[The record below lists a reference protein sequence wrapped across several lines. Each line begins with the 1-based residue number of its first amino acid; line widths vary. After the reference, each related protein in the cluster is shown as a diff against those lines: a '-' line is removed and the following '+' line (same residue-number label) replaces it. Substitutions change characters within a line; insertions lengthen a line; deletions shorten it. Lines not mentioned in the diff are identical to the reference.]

1 MKWKLGDSGKTQKF
15 QNTVLGRIQ
24 SFKRMAGLEV
34 FQNLSIKTPVYTG
47 NARWNWWCSVGKVD
61 LKYEEHKNLSV
72 DWSRAERV
80 FLSFGADESLFI
92 SNSTPYIKRLNDGW
106 SKQASA
112 RFIEM
117 TSEGVMNRV
126 NALAKEAIKENP

>member
-15 QNTVLGRIQ
+15 QNTVQARIL
-24 SFKRMAGLEV
+24 SFKRMAALEV

-47 NARWNWWCSVGKVD
+47 NARWNWWCSVGKIEQ
-61 LKYEEHKNLSV
+61 KYEEHKNLSV

-80 FLSFGADESLFI
+80 FITFGVDESLFI

-117 TSEGVMNRV
+117 TSEGVQNRV

>member
-15 QNTVLGRIQ
+15 LNTVQARIL
-24 SFKRMAGLEV
+24 SFKRMAALEV

-47 NARWNWWCSVGKVD
+47 NARWNWWCSVGKIEQ
-61 LKYEEHKNLSV
+61 KYEEHKNLSV

-80 FLSFGADESLFI
+80 FITFGVDESLFI

-117 TSEGVMNRV
+117 TSEGVQNRV
-126 NALAKEAIKENP
+126 NDLAKEAIKENP

>member
-15 QNTVLGRIQ
+15 LNTVQARIL

-47 NARWNWWCSVGKVD
+47 NARWNWWCSVGKIEQ
-61 LKYEEHKNLSV
+61 KYEEHKNLSV

-80 FLSFGADESLFI
+80 FITFGVDESLFI

-117 TSEGVMNRV
+117 TSEGVQNRV

>member
-1 MKWKLGDSGKTQKF
+1 MGDSNGTRQF
-15 QNTVLGRIQ
+15 QNTVIARLQ
-24 SFKRMAGLEV
+24 SFKRMAALEV

-47 NARWNWWCSVGKVD
+47 NARWNWWCSVGEVD

-80 FLSFGADESLFI
+80 FITFGVDESLFI

-106 SKQASA
+106 SRQASA

-117 TSEGVMNRV
+117 TSEGVQNRV
-126 NALAKEAIKENP
+126 NDLAKEAIKENP